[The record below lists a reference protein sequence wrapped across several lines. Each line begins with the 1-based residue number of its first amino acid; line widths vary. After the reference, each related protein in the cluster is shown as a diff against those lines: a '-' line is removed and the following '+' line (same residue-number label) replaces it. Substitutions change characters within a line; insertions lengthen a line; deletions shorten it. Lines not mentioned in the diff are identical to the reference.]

1 MKINRYFTKPGQS
14 PYEGIPFEPRKS
26 EIRNPDGSTVFLM
39 ENVMVP
45 AQWSQVATDILAQKY
60 FRKAGLNGNA
70 AKGDG
75 RQATGKKKSE
85 VDAQGSTLNASGSG
99 PNTSTP
105 QYLNTPAQAD
115 HETDSR
121 QVFHRLAGCWR
132 HWGETHGYF
141 DSEADAQA
149 FYDELCNMLARQIS
163 APNSPQ
169 WFNTG
174 LHYAYGITGP
184 AQGHYYVDPKTGKV
198 EKSKNAYERPQPHAC
213 FILSVKDDLVNEG
226 GIMDLWTREARIFKY
241 GSGVGTNFSK
251 VRGSNE
257 KLSGGGKSSGLMSF
271 LRVGDRSAGSIKS
284 GGTTRRAAKMVCL
297 DLDHPDI
304 EEFINWKVKEEQK
317 VAALVTGSAMNNFHL
332 NRIMQ
337 ACFAEDGV
345 TVLRSSGVTEQD
357 AADGPAPTPQDL
369 NTSIPNC
376 NPRNNPALRA
386 AIAQAKTANIPLNY
400 IQRVI
405 QLAEQGY
412 TAIDFPVYDT
422 GYESEAYNTV
432 SGQNSNN
439 SVRIPNEFFD
449 AVEKDADWTLT
460 HRISHKPAKTLK
472 ARELW
477 DDICNAAWACADP
490 GIQYDSTINEWHTC
504 PADGRINAS
513 NPCVTG
519 DTLVATGNGY
529 RRIKDLVGE
538 QAEVING
545 HGRKSKATKIWK
557 TGHKPVLE
565 LRTASGF
572 RLKLTADHRVL
583 TANRGDVPAAEL
595 TLDDVVVLERPG
607 FGKDSISRELAE
619 LIGASLGD
627 GCITSGG
634 EQDFLF
640 ITLGAKEAALAE
652 RLRTNLEATKEAL
665 AIDGRS
671 TRTATTQ
678 KTPTGLRVGTSVKP
692 VLEALR
698 QYATL
703 DCGAALKALT
713 DAVYSLD
720 RESQAALLQA
730 LFTTDGTVANYGD
743 KSQYVALDSTS
754 LVLLQQVQLLL
765 LGFGIKAKIYENRRP
780 LANTTALLPDGHGG
794 IKEYAVQQIHSLR
807 ISRSSRVTF
816 EQEIGFL
823 PESTKASQL
832 ADLNR
837 RVAAY
842 QDSFFDPVASL
853 IPCGEED
860 VFDLTE
866 PETQH
871 FVANGMVVHNCSEY
885 MFLDDTACNLASINL
900 VKFHNPE
907 TGEFDVEGYKHAI
920 KLWTVVL
927 EISVLMAQFPSKE
940 IARLSYEFRTLGL
953 GYANLGALLMQMG
966 IPYNS
971 PQGSAIAGALT
982 AILGGESY
990 AASAEMAKEQTPF
1003 PGYDRNRENMLRV
1016 IRNHRRAAYCSAPAD
1031 YEGLTVLPVGIDPDE
1046 CPVEMLRA
1054 AREAWDKALE
1064 LGTAHGFRNA
1074 QVTVLAPTGTI
1085 GLIMDCDTTGIEPD
1099 FALVKFKK
1107 LAGGGYFKIINQ
1119 SLPPALRKLG
1129 YSDEQIEDMIA
1140 YCLGR
1145 KTLRDAPGVNHE
1157 LLRVKGFSQ
1166 EAIEKIEGALESAF
1180 ELKFV
1185 FNRYVLGDEF
1195 CMERLGFTEEQLNDW
1210 SFDMLAE
1217 LGFSRAQIDA
1227 ANEYVCGT
1235 MTIEGAP
1242 HLLDEHLPVFDCAN
1256 KCGKK
1261 GVRFISAEGHIR
1273 MMAAAQPFLSG
1284 AISKTIN
1291 LPGHATLQNVA
1302 DAYWLSWTLG
1312 LKANALY
1319 RDGSKLSQPLN
1330 ASADDSAAAIL
1341 EATLETSDLNTVTP
1355 QHLNTESD
1363 SDPNTQYPIPS
1374 SHSEIE
1380 KAAIKMVYRYISKRH
1395 TMPGRRRGYTQKARV
1410 GGHKVY
1416 LRTGEFEDGTL
1427 GEIFIDMHREGAAFR
1442 SLMNCFAISISLGLQ
1457 YGVPLEEFVEAFVF
1471 TRFEPNGSV
1480 QGHENIKMSTSVIDY
1495 IFRELA
1501 MSYLGRYD
1509 LVQVKPE
1516 DLRGDTV
1523 GNPSTDV
1530 VEYHDE
1536 EEVAE
1541 PGPYLP
1547 GVAHRDHSSRG
1558 FSSPRAESQEPRATD
1573 PDDQATLFEGKNT
1586 GSPAWNVEQQQ
1597 ASGLNA
1603 QRSTLNASPGP
1614 APTPQ
1619 HRNTATPAPGQLTA
1633 TRAVVAPS
1641 PSIAQLAE
1649 RVRIARLKGYEGDP
1663 CGNCG
1668 AFTLV
1673 RNGVCLKCESCGETS
1688 GCS

>member
-1 MKINRYFTKPGQS
+1 MKINRYFTKSGQS

-45 AQWSQVATDILAQKY
+45 AAWSQVATDILAQKY
-60 FRKAGLNGNA
+60 FRKAGLTGNGVTGN
-70 AKGDG
+70 GS
-75 RQATGKKKSE
+75 QATGKGKKK
-85 VDAQGSTLNASGSG
+85 ASDR
-99 PNTSTP
+99 NTATP
-105 QYLNTPAQAD
+105 QHRNTETDLSPQPSALSTQPAD

-132 HWGETHGYF
+132 HWGEQHGYF
-141 DSEADAQA
+141 DTEADAQA
-149 FYDELCNMLARQIS
+149 FYDELCHMLAKQIS

-174 LHYAYGITGP
+174 LNFAYGITGP
-184 AQGHYYVDPKTGKV
+184 AQGHYYVDPKSGHV
-198 EKSKNAYERPQPHAC
+198 EKSTNAYERPQPHAC
-213 FILSVKDDLVNEG
+213 FILSVTDDLVNEG
-226 GIMDLWTREARIFKY
+226 GIKDLWTREARIFKN

-317 VAALVTGSAMNNFHL
+317 VAALVTGSALNNLHL
-332 NRIMQ
+332 NRIIK
-337 ACFAEDGV
+337 ACYATDGI
-345 TVLRSSGVTEQD
+345 TVLGSYGIGEAQPDASGRNT
-357 AADGPAPTPQDL
+357 ATPQHRNTDSTLDTQHSIL
-369 NTSIPNC
+369 NA
-376 NPRNNPALRA
+376 NPRTNPALKY
-386 AIAQAKTANIPLNY
+386 AIAEAKAANIPLNY

-405 QLAEQGY
+405 QLAEQGF

-439 SVRIPNEFFD
+439 SVRIPNEFFR
-449 AVEKDADWTLT
+449 AVEKDEDWNLT
-460 HRISHKPAKTLK
+460 HRISRKTAKTLK

-477 DDICNAAWACADP
+477 DDICNAAWNCADP

-513 NPCVTG
+513 NP
-519 DTLVATGNGY
+519 
-529 RRIKDLVGE
+529 
-538 QAEVING
+538 
-545 HGRKSKATKIWK
+545 
-557 TGHKPVLE
+557 
-565 LRTASGF
+565 
-572 RLKLTADHRVL
+572 
-583 TANRGDVPAAEL
+583 
-595 TLDDVVVLERPG
+595 
-607 FGKDSISRELAE
+607 
-619 LIGASLGD
+619 
-627 GCITSGG
+627 
-634 EQDFLF
+634 
-640 ITLGAKEAALAE
+640 
-652 RLRTNLEATKEAL
+652 
-665 AIDGRS
+665 
-671 TRTATTQ
+671 
-678 KTPTGLRVGTSVKP
+678 
-692 VLEALR
+692 
-698 QYATL
+698 
-703 DCGAALKALT
+703 
-713 DAVYSLD
+713 
-720 RESQAALLQA
+720 
-730 LFTTDGTVANYGD
+730 
-743 KSQYVALDSTS
+743 
-754 LVLLQQVQLLL
+754 
-765 LGFGIKAKIYENRRP
+765 
-780 LANTTALLPDGHGG
+780 
-794 IKEYAVQQIHSLR
+794 
-807 ISRSSRVTF
+807 
-816 EQEIGFL
+816 
-823 PESTKASQL
+823 
-832 ADLNR
+832 
-837 RVAAY
+837 
-842 QDSFFDPVASL
+842 
-853 IPCGEED
+853 
-860 VFDLTE
+860 
-866 PETQH
+866 
-871 FVANGMVVHNCSEY
+871 CSEY

-927 EISVLMAQFPSKE
+927 EISVLMAQFPSKD

-971 PQGSAIAGALT
+971 PQGFAIAGALT

-990 AASAEMAKEQTPF
+990 AASAEMAKEQGPF
-1003 PGYDRNRENMLRV
+1003 PGYERNKDNMLRV
-1016 IRNHRRAAYCSAPAD
+1016 IRNHRRAAYCSAPAE

-1046 CPVEMLRA
+1046 CPIELLRA
-1054 AREAWDKALE
+1054 AREAWDKALD
-1064 LGTAHGFRNA
+1064 LGNESGYRNA

-1129 YSDEQIEDMIA
+1129 NNDDQIDDMIA

-1157 LLRVKGFSQ
+1157 ILRLKGFPQ
-1166 EAIEKIEGALESAF
+1166 DAIDRIEAALEGAF

-1185 FNRYVLGDEF
+1185 FNKFVLGDQF
-1195 CMERLGFTEEQLNDW
+1195 CKDILGFTEEQLNDW

-1217 LGFSRAQIDA
+1217 LGFSKEQIEA
-1227 ANEYVCGT
+1227 ANEHVCGT

-1242 HLLDEHLPVFDCAN
+1242 HLRDEDLPVFDCAN

-1261 GVRFISAEGHIR
+1261 GQRYISAEGHIR

-1291 LPGHATLQNVA
+1291 LPGHATVDNVA

-1341 EATLETSDLNTVTP
+1341 EATLDTATPNAQGPTPRASDPDSDPNTVTP
-1355 QHLNTESD
+1355 QYRNT
-1363 SDPNTQYPIPS
+1363 DPNTQHPTPNT
-1374 SHSEIE
+1374 HSDIE
-1380 KAAIKMVYRYISKRH
+1380 AAATKLVYRYISKRH
-1395 TMPGRRRGYTQKARV
+1395 TMPGRRRGYTQKARI

-1416 LRTGEFEDGTL
+1416 VRTGEFEDGSL

-1442 SLMNCFAISISLGLQ
+1442 SLMNCFAIAISLGLQ

-1480 QGHENIKMSTSVIDY
+1480 QGHDNIKMSTSVIDY

-1523 GNPSTDV
+1523 GNPITDEI
-1530 VEYHDE
+1530 EYNDE
-1536 EEVAE
+1536 EEVQSE
-1541 PGPYLP
+1541 GPYLP
-1547 GVAHRDHSSRG
+1547 GVAHVEHGSRG
-1558 FSSPRAESQEPRATD
+1558 FSSTD
-1573 PDDQATLFEGKNT
+1573 PKAPVAAETSDQQATLFEGAKNV
-1586 GSPAWNVEQQQ
+1586 GSPAWNLEQQQ
-1597 ASGLNA
+1597 TTASRPA
-1603 QRSTLNASPGP
+1603 KRPASS
-1614 APTPQ
+1614 PTVIPQ
-1619 HRNTATPAPGQLTA
+1619 NRNTAIPTMAAAA
-1633 TRAVVAPS
+1633 TGPSVA
-1641 PSIAQLAE
+1641 E
-1649 RVRIARLKGYEGDP
+1649 KVRIARLKGYEGDP